1 MCACLFA
8 QVMTERMSWGWH
20 SLGQTSAGASLGVL
34 LYFWSTRVPLYLAVM
49 ETLITIPLSLAL
61 LLLDPARL
69 EWAQVC
75 VYMYVCMFVCMYVYM
90 YICMYLLYICYM
102 NI

>member
-1 MCACLFA
+1 M
-8 QVMTERMSWGWH
+8 ERMSWGWH

-34 LYFWSTRVPLYLAVM
+34 LYFWSTRVPLYLAVA

-75 VYMYVCMFVCMYVYM
+75 VCVCVCVCTTLRVCVYM
-90 YICMYLLYICYM
+90 YHMY
-102 NI
+102 